1 MKLII
6 AEKPSVAAAYAAA
19 LGAKN
24 KKDGYLEGNGCLVT
38 WCIGHLVSLAEAG
51 AYEERYKKWNYE
63 DLPILPE
70 VWQHVVSPGKEKQFS
85 IVKSLMERPD
95 VTELVNGCDAGREG
109 ELIFRLV
116 YQQAGCKKP
125 FSRLW
130 LSSMEENAI
139 REGFAHLKPSTEYDA
154 LYNAALCRERADW
167 MVGINASRLFSCLY
181 GQPLAVGR
189 VMTPVLAMTVVRE
202 AAIAAFT
209 PEKFYTVDLE
219 LTSGCTASSRRIPEK
234 SVAENLLKA
243 CRKEMVATIQRI
255 TRKEKSENPPPLYD
269 LTTLQR
275 DANRLL
281 GYSAQQTLDYV
292 QSLYEKK
299 LTTYPRTDS
308 CYITDDDEEM
318 LEELTEALER
328 FFDITPEDVDEAVP
342 RTRRTVNR
350 EKVTDHHA
358 ILPTRSMLQA
368 DLEALPKGEQNVLK
382 LIIARTLMAVSK
394 PFRYLET
401 LLTTECAGEEFTA
414 KGKEVLEEGWKA
426 VERKVLADILNRKQ
440 ELTALPNAAE
450 NECGILNAELK
461 EGQTVGLNGETY
473 SLADAR
479 SLEKALAEKEIKLNT
494 NASLIDPIWKER
506 PAIPEAPMFEMPIE
520 LSGKSTEDKLIDINK
535 MLHKAGADCTILSA
549 LDEVAW
555 TFNIRGTDVAYNP
568 VVISYAFVSEKESVL
583 FVNPKKIPAEI
594 AEHLKKEGVTL
605 ADYGMLA
612 TFLSR
617 LPERTRVFIDSKRTN
632 VAIYNALPK
641 SSILIEGT
649 SPANHLKSIKN
660 ETEIKGFRNAVLKD
674 GIAMTKFYFWLE
686 KMLKAGEKVTELSAA
701 AKLTALRSEQP
712 QYVMDSFA
720 SISSYGPHGAVV
732 HYSPTPET
740 DTELKTDSLY
750 LLDSGAQYLDGTTD
764 ITRTIAL
771 CDEPSE
777 QMKKD
782 FTRALK
788 GTIGIAKCKFPA
800 GIRGCLIDAF
810 ARKALWDAGI
820 NYLHGTCHGIGHCLN
835 VHEGPQSIRMEENPV
850 ILEPGMVMSDEPAIY
865 RPGEYGIRTEN
876 MILIH
881 EDSETEFGKFL
892 GFETLTLCYIDTKL
906 VIPSMLSVREHA
918 WLNKY
923 HQMVYDLVSPH
934 LTEEEKAWLKE
945 KTAEI

>member
-1 MKLII
+1 MKTNIPERI
-6 AEKPSVAAAYAAA
+6 AA
-19 LGAKN
+19 LREAMKQHKIDAYIIPTSDPHMSEYPADCWKYREWISGFTGSAGTVIITADKAGLWT
-24 KKDGYLEGNGCLVT
+24 DSRYFLQASTQLEGTGIELF
-38 WCIGHLVSLAEAG
+38 
-51 AYEERYKKWNYE
+51 KMM
-63 DLPILPE
+63 LPE
-70 VWQHVVSPGKEKQFS
+70 
-85 IVKSLMERPD
+85 
-95 VTELVNGCDAGREG
+95 
-109 ELIFRLV
+109 
-116 YQQAGCKKP
+116 
-125 FSRLW
+125 
-130 LSSMEENAI
+130 
-139 REGFAHLKPSTEYDA
+139 
-154 LYNAALCRERADW
+154 
-167 MVGINASRLFSCLY
+167 
-181 GQPLAVGR
+181 
-189 VMTPVLAMTVVRE
+189 TPT
-202 AAIAAFT
+202 
-209 PEKFYTVDLE
+209 
-219 LTSGCTASSRRIPEK
+219 IPEF
-234 SVAENLLKA
+234 
-243 CRKEMVATIQRI
+243 
-255 TRKEKSENPPPLYD
+255 
-269 LTTLQR
+269 LT
-275 DANRLL
+275 
-281 GYSAQQTLDYV
+281 
-292 QSLYEKK
+292 
-299 LTTYPRTDS
+299 
-308 CYITDDDEEM
+308 
-318 LEELTEALER
+318 
-328 FFDITPEDVDEAVP
+328 
-342 RTRRTVNR
+342 
-350 EKVTDHHA
+350 H
-358 ILPTRSMLQA
+358 
-368 DLEALPKGEQNVLK
+368 
-382 LIIARTLMAVSK
+382 
-394 PFRYLET
+394 
-401 LLTTECAGEEFTA
+401 
-414 KGKEVLEEGWKA
+414 
-426 VERKVLADILNRKQ
+426 
-440 ELTALPNAAE
+440 
-450 NECGILNAELK
+450 ELK

-594 AEHLKKEGVTL
+594 AEQLKKEGVTL

-617 LPERTRVFIDSKRTN
+617 LPEQTRVFIDSKRTN

-850 ILEPGMVMSDEPAIY
+850 ILEPGMVMSDEPAMY

-876 MILIH
+876 MILIR

>member
-1 MKLII
+1 MKTNIPERI
-6 AEKPSVAAAYAAA
+6 AA
-19 LGAKN
+19 LREAMKQHKIDAYIIPTSDPHMSEYPADCWKYREWISGFTGSAGTVIITADKAGLWT
-24 KKDGYLEGNGCLVT
+24 DSRYFLQASTQLEGTGIELF
-38 WCIGHLVSLAEAG
+38 
-51 AYEERYKKWNYE
+51 KMM
-63 DLPILPE
+63 LPE
-70 VWQHVVSPGKEKQFS
+70 
-85 IVKSLMERPD
+85 
-95 VTELVNGCDAGREG
+95 
-109 ELIFRLV
+109 
-116 YQQAGCKKP
+116 
-125 FSRLW
+125 
-130 LSSMEENAI
+130 
-139 REGFAHLKPSTEYDA
+139 
-154 LYNAALCRERADW
+154 
-167 MVGINASRLFSCLY
+167 
-181 GQPLAVGR
+181 
-189 VMTPVLAMTVVRE
+189 TPT
-202 AAIAAFT
+202 
-209 PEKFYTVDLE
+209 
-219 LTSGCTASSRRIPEK
+219 IPEF
-234 SVAENLLKA
+234 
-243 CRKEMVATIQRI
+243 
-255 TRKEKSENPPPLYD
+255 
-269 LTTLQR
+269 LT
-275 DANRLL
+275 
-281 GYSAQQTLDYV
+281 
-292 QSLYEKK
+292 
-299 LTTYPRTDS
+299 
-308 CYITDDDEEM
+308 
-318 LEELTEALER
+318 
-328 FFDITPEDVDEAVP
+328 
-342 RTRRTVNR
+342 
-350 EKVTDHHA
+350 H
-358 ILPTRSMLQA
+358 
-368 DLEALPKGEQNVLK
+368 
-382 LIIARTLMAVSK
+382 
-394 PFRYLET
+394 
-401 LLTTECAGEEFTA
+401 
-414 KGKEVLEEGWKA
+414 
-426 VERKVLADILNRKQ
+426 
-440 ELTALPNAAE
+440 
-450 NECGILNAELK
+450 ELK

-506 PAIPEAPMFEMPIE
+506 PAIPEAPMFEMPVE

-641 SSILIEGT
+641 SSILIEGI

-660 ETEIKGFRNAVLKD
+660 EAEIKGFRNAVLKD

-876 MILIH
+876 MILIR

>member
-1 MKLII
+1 MLLPYLFTKIWNNRPDGSPKKFNNFANSNVDIKQNAMKTNISERI
-6 AEKPSVAAAYAAA
+6 AA
-19 LGAKN
+19 LREAMKQHKIDAYIIPTSDPHMSEYPADCWKYREWISGFTGSAGTVVITADKAGLWT
-24 KKDGYLEGNGCLVT
+24 DSRYFLQASTQLEGTGIELF
-38 WCIGHLVSLAEAG
+38 
-51 AYEERYKKWNYE
+51 KMM
-63 DLPILPE
+63 LPE
-70 VWQHVVSPGKEKQFS
+70 
-85 IVKSLMERPD
+85 
-95 VTELVNGCDAGREG
+95 
-109 ELIFRLV
+109 
-116 YQQAGCKKP
+116 
-125 FSRLW
+125 
-130 LSSMEENAI
+130 
-139 REGFAHLKPSTEYDA
+139 
-154 LYNAALCRERADW
+154 
-167 MVGINASRLFSCLY
+167 
-181 GQPLAVGR
+181 
-189 VMTPVLAMTVVRE
+189 TPT
-202 AAIAAFT
+202 
-209 PEKFYTVDLE
+209 
-219 LTSGCTASSRRIPEK
+219 IPEFL
-234 SVAENLLKA
+234 VHE
-243 CRKEMVATIQRI
+243 
-255 TRKEKSENPPPLYD
+255 
-269 LTTLQR
+269 
-275 DANRLL
+275 
-281 GYSAQQTLDYV
+281 
-292 QSLYEKK
+292 
-299 LTTYPRTDS
+299 
-308 CYITDDDEEM
+308 
-318 LEELTEALER
+318 LE
-328 FFDITPEDVDEAVP
+328 
-342 RTRRTVNR
+342 
-350 EKVTDHHA
+350 
-358 ILPTRSMLQA
+358 
-368 DLEALPKGEQNVLK
+368 
-382 LIIARTLMAVSK
+382 
-394 PFRYLET
+394 
-401 LLTTECAGEEFTA
+401 
-414 KGKEVLEEGWKA
+414 
-426 VERKVLADILNRKQ
+426 
-440 ELTALPNAAE
+440 
-450 NECGILNAELK
+450 

-479 SLEKALAEKEIKLNT
+479 TLEKVLAGKEIKLNT

-506 PAIPEAPMFEMPIE
+506 PAIPEAPLFEMPVE
-520 LSGKSTEDKLIDINK
+520 LSGKSVEDKLLDINK
-535 MLHKAGADCTILSA
+535 MLHKAGTDCTILSA

-568 VVISYAFVSEKESVL
+568 VAISYAFVSEKESVL
-583 FVNPKKIPAEI
+583 FVKPKKLPAEI

-617 LPERTRVFIDSKRTN
+617 LPERTRVFVDSKRTN
-632 VAIYNALPK
+632 VAIYNALPE
-641 SSILIEGT
+641 SSILVEDI

-701 AKLTALRSEQP
+701 AKLTALRAEQP

-850 ILEPGMVMSDEPAIY
+850 ILEPGMVMSDEPALY

-876 MILIH
+876 MVLIR
-881 EDSETEFGKFL
+881 EDCETEFGKFL

-923 HQMVYDLVSPH
+923 HQMVYDLISPH
-934 LTEEEKAWLKE
+934 LDEEEKAWLKE

>member
-1 MKLII
+1 MKTNIPERI
-6 AEKPSVAAAYAAA
+6 AA
-19 LGAKN
+19 LREAMKQHKIDAYIIPTSDPHMSEYPADCWKYREWISGFTGSAGTVIITADKAGLWT
-24 KKDGYLEGNGCLVT
+24 DSRYFLQASTQLEGTGIELF
-38 WCIGHLVSLAEAG
+38 
-51 AYEERYKKWNYE
+51 KMM
-63 DLPILPE
+63 LPE
-70 VWQHVVSPGKEKQFS
+70 
-85 IVKSLMERPD
+85 
-95 VTELVNGCDAGREG
+95 
-109 ELIFRLV
+109 
-116 YQQAGCKKP
+116 
-125 FSRLW
+125 
-130 LSSMEENAI
+130 
-139 REGFAHLKPSTEYDA
+139 
-154 LYNAALCRERADW
+154 
-167 MVGINASRLFSCLY
+167 
-181 GQPLAVGR
+181 
-189 VMTPVLAMTVVRE
+189 TPT
-202 AAIAAFT
+202 IPAF
-209 PEKFYTVDLE
+209 
-219 LTSGCTASSRRIPEK
+219 LT
-234 SVAENLLKA
+234 
-243 CRKEMVATIQRI
+243 
-255 TRKEKSENPPPLYD
+255 
-269 LTTLQR
+269 
-275 DANRLL
+275 
-281 GYSAQQTLDYV
+281 
-292 QSLYEKK
+292 
-299 LTTYPRTDS
+299 
-308 CYITDDDEEM
+308 
-318 LEELTEALER
+318 
-328 FFDITPEDVDEAVP
+328 
-342 RTRRTVNR
+342 
-350 EKVTDHHA
+350 H
-358 ILPTRSMLQA
+358 
-368 DLEALPKGEQNVLK
+368 
-382 LIIARTLMAVSK
+382 
-394 PFRYLET
+394 
-401 LLTTECAGEEFTA
+401 
-414 KGKEVLEEGWKA
+414 
-426 VERKVLADILNRKQ
+426 
-440 ELTALPNAAE
+440 
-450 NECGILNAELK
+450 ELK

-506 PAIPEAPMFEMPIE
+506 PAIPEAPMFEMPVE
-520 LSGKSTEDKLIDINK
+520 LSGKSTEDKLKDINK

-641 SSILIEGT
+641 SSILIEGI

-660 ETEIKGFRNAVLKD
+660 EAEIKGFRNAVLKD

-850 ILEPGMVMSDEPAIY
+850 ILEPGMVMSDEPAMY

-876 MILIH
+876 MILIR

-934 LTEEEKAWLKE
+934 LNEEEKAWLKE

>member
-1 MKLII
+1 MKTNIPERI
-6 AEKPSVAAAYAAA
+6 AA
-19 LGAKN
+19 LREAMKQHKIDAYIIPTSDPHMSEYPADCWKYREWISGFTGSAGTVIITADKAGLWT
-24 KKDGYLEGNGCLVT
+24 DSRYFLQASTQLEGTGIELF
-38 WCIGHLVSLAEAG
+38 
-51 AYEERYKKWNYE
+51 KMM
-63 DLPILPE
+63 LPE
-70 VWQHVVSPGKEKQFS
+70 
-85 IVKSLMERPD
+85 
-95 VTELVNGCDAGREG
+95 
-109 ELIFRLV
+109 
-116 YQQAGCKKP
+116 
-125 FSRLW
+125 
-130 LSSMEENAI
+130 
-139 REGFAHLKPSTEYDA
+139 
-154 LYNAALCRERADW
+154 
-167 MVGINASRLFSCLY
+167 
-181 GQPLAVGR
+181 
-189 VMTPVLAMTVVRE
+189 TPT
-202 AAIAAFT
+202 IPAF
-209 PEKFYTVDLE
+209 
-219 LTSGCTASSRRIPEK
+219 LT
-234 SVAENLLKA
+234 
-243 CRKEMVATIQRI
+243 
-255 TRKEKSENPPPLYD
+255 
-269 LTTLQR
+269 
-275 DANRLL
+275 
-281 GYSAQQTLDYV
+281 
-292 QSLYEKK
+292 
-299 LTTYPRTDS
+299 
-308 CYITDDDEEM
+308 
-318 LEELTEALER
+318 
-328 FFDITPEDVDEAVP
+328 
-342 RTRRTVNR
+342 
-350 EKVTDHHA
+350 H
-358 ILPTRSMLQA
+358 
-368 DLEALPKGEQNVLK
+368 
-382 LIIARTLMAVSK
+382 
-394 PFRYLET
+394 
-401 LLTTECAGEEFTA
+401 
-414 KGKEVLEEGWKA
+414 
-426 VERKVLADILNRKQ
+426 
-440 ELTALPNAAE
+440 
-450 NECGILNAELK
+450 ELK

-506 PAIPEAPMFEMPIE
+506 PAIPEAPMFEMPVE

-641 SSILIEGT
+641 SSILIEGI
-649 SPANHLKSIKN
+649 SPTNHLKSIKN
-660 ETEIKGFRNAVLKD
+660 EAEIKGFRNAVLKD

-850 ILEPGMVMSDEPAIY
+850 ILEPGMVMSDEPAMY

-876 MILIH
+876 MILIR

-934 LTEEEKAWLKE
+934 LNEEEKAWLKE

>member
-1 MKLII
+1 MKTNIPERI
-6 AEKPSVAAAYAAA
+6 AA
-19 LGAKN
+19 LREAMKQHKIDAYIIPTSDPHMSEYPADCWKYREWISGFTGSAGTVIITADKAGLWT
-24 KKDGYLEGNGCLVT
+24 DSRYFLQASTQLEGTGIELF
-38 WCIGHLVSLAEAG
+38 
-51 AYEERYKKWNYE
+51 KMM
-63 DLPILPE
+63 LPE
-70 VWQHVVSPGKEKQFS
+70 
-85 IVKSLMERPD
+85 
-95 VTELVNGCDAGREG
+95 
-109 ELIFRLV
+109 
-116 YQQAGCKKP
+116 
-125 FSRLW
+125 
-130 LSSMEENAI
+130 
-139 REGFAHLKPSTEYDA
+139 
-154 LYNAALCRERADW
+154 
-167 MVGINASRLFSCLY
+167 
-181 GQPLAVGR
+181 
-189 VMTPVLAMTVVRE
+189 TPT
-202 AAIAAFT
+202 IPAF
-209 PEKFYTVDLE
+209 
-219 LTSGCTASSRRIPEK
+219 LT
-234 SVAENLLKA
+234 
-243 CRKEMVATIQRI
+243 
-255 TRKEKSENPPPLYD
+255 
-269 LTTLQR
+269 
-275 DANRLL
+275 
-281 GYSAQQTLDYV
+281 
-292 QSLYEKK
+292 
-299 LTTYPRTDS
+299 
-308 CYITDDDEEM
+308 
-318 LEELTEALER
+318 
-328 FFDITPEDVDEAVP
+328 
-342 RTRRTVNR
+342 
-350 EKVTDHHA
+350 H
-358 ILPTRSMLQA
+358 
-368 DLEALPKGEQNVLK
+368 
-382 LIIARTLMAVSK
+382 
-394 PFRYLET
+394 
-401 LLTTECAGEEFTA
+401 
-414 KGKEVLEEGWKA
+414 
-426 VERKVLADILNRKQ
+426 
-440 ELTALPNAAE
+440 
-450 NECGILNAELK
+450 ELK

-506 PAIPEAPMFEMPIE
+506 PAIPEAPMFEMPVE

-617 LPERTRVFIDSKRTN
+617 LPEQTRVFIDSKRTN

-850 ILEPGMVMSDEPAIY
+850 ILEPGMVMSDEPAMY

-876 MILIH
+876 MILIR

>member
-1 MKLII
+1 MKTNIPERI
-6 AEKPSVAAAYAAA
+6 AA
-19 LGAKN
+19 LREAMKQHKIDAYIIPTSDPHMSEYPADCWKYREWISGFTGSAGTVIITADKAGLWT
-24 KKDGYLEGNGCLVT
+24 DSRYFLQASTQLEGTGIELF
-38 WCIGHLVSLAEAG
+38 
-51 AYEERYKKWNYE
+51 KMM
-63 DLPILPE
+63 LPE
-70 VWQHVVSPGKEKQFS
+70 
-85 IVKSLMERPD
+85 
-95 VTELVNGCDAGREG
+95 
-109 ELIFRLV
+109 
-116 YQQAGCKKP
+116 
-125 FSRLW
+125 
-130 LSSMEENAI
+130 
-139 REGFAHLKPSTEYDA
+139 
-154 LYNAALCRERADW
+154 
-167 MVGINASRLFSCLY
+167 
-181 GQPLAVGR
+181 
-189 VMTPVLAMTVVRE
+189 TPT
-202 AAIAAFT
+202 
-209 PEKFYTVDLE
+209 
-219 LTSGCTASSRRIPEK
+219 IPEF
-234 SVAENLLKA
+234 
-243 CRKEMVATIQRI
+243 
-255 TRKEKSENPPPLYD
+255 
-269 LTTLQR
+269 LT
-275 DANRLL
+275 
-281 GYSAQQTLDYV
+281 
-292 QSLYEKK
+292 
-299 LTTYPRTDS
+299 
-308 CYITDDDEEM
+308 
-318 LEELTEALER
+318 
-328 FFDITPEDVDEAVP
+328 
-342 RTRRTVNR
+342 
-350 EKVTDHHA
+350 H
-358 ILPTRSMLQA
+358 
-368 DLEALPKGEQNVLK
+368 
-382 LIIARTLMAVSK
+382 
-394 PFRYLET
+394 
-401 LLTTECAGEEFTA
+401 
-414 KGKEVLEEGWKA
+414 
-426 VERKVLADILNRKQ
+426 
-440 ELTALPNAAE
+440 
-450 NECGILNAELK
+450 ELK

-520 LSGKSTEDKLIDINK
+520 LSGKSTEDKLLDINK
-535 MLHKAGADCTILSA
+535 MLHKVGADCTILSA

-612 TFLSR
+612 TFLSL

-641 SSILIEGT
+641 SSILIEGI

-660 ETEIKGFRNAVLKD
+660 EAEIKGFRNAVLKD

-850 ILEPGMVMSDEPAIY
+850 ILEPGMVMSDEPAMY

-876 MILIH
+876 MILIR

-934 LTEEEKAWLKE
+934 LNEEEKAWLKE

>member
-1 MKLII
+1 MKTNIPERI
-6 AEKPSVAAAYAAA
+6 AA
-19 LGAKN
+19 LREAMKQHKIDAYIIPTSDPHMSEYPADCWKYREWISGFTGSAGTVIITADKAGLWT
-24 KKDGYLEGNGCLVT
+24 DSRYFLQASTQLEGTGIELF
-38 WCIGHLVSLAEAG
+38 
-51 AYEERYKKWNYE
+51 KMM
-63 DLPILPE
+63 LPE
-70 VWQHVVSPGKEKQFS
+70 
-85 IVKSLMERPD
+85 
-95 VTELVNGCDAGREG
+95 
-109 ELIFRLV
+109 
-116 YQQAGCKKP
+116 
-125 FSRLW
+125 
-130 LSSMEENAI
+130 
-139 REGFAHLKPSTEYDA
+139 
-154 LYNAALCRERADW
+154 
-167 MVGINASRLFSCLY
+167 
-181 GQPLAVGR
+181 
-189 VMTPVLAMTVVRE
+189 TPT
-202 AAIAAFT
+202 
-209 PEKFYTVDLE
+209 
-219 LTSGCTASSRRIPEK
+219 IPEF
-234 SVAENLLKA
+234 
-243 CRKEMVATIQRI
+243 
-255 TRKEKSENPPPLYD
+255 
-269 LTTLQR
+269 LT
-275 DANRLL
+275 
-281 GYSAQQTLDYV
+281 
-292 QSLYEKK
+292 
-299 LTTYPRTDS
+299 
-308 CYITDDDEEM
+308 
-318 LEELTEALER
+318 
-328 FFDITPEDVDEAVP
+328 
-342 RTRRTVNR
+342 
-350 EKVTDHHA
+350 H
-358 ILPTRSMLQA
+358 
-368 DLEALPKGEQNVLK
+368 
-382 LIIARTLMAVSK
+382 
-394 PFRYLET
+394 
-401 LLTTECAGEEFTA
+401 
-414 KGKEVLEEGWKA
+414 
-426 VERKVLADILNRKQ
+426 
-440 ELTALPNAAE
+440 
-450 NECGILNAELK
+450 ELK
-461 EGQTVGLNGETY
+461 EGQTVGLNGEIY

-520 LSGKSTEDKLIDINK
+520 LSGKSTEDKLLDINK

-641 SSILIEGT
+641 SSILIEGI

-876 MILIH
+876 MILIR

-934 LTEEEKAWLKE
+934 LNEEEKAWLKE

>member
-1 MKLII
+1 MKTNIPERI
-6 AEKPSVAAAYAAA
+6 AA
-19 LGAKN
+19 LREAMKQHKIDAYIIPTSDPHMSEYPADCWKYREWISGFTGSAGTVIITADKAGLWT
-24 KKDGYLEGNGCLVT
+24 DSRYFLQASTQLEGTGIELF
-38 WCIGHLVSLAEAG
+38 
-51 AYEERYKKWNYE
+51 KMM
-63 DLPILPE
+63 LPE
-70 VWQHVVSPGKEKQFS
+70 
-85 IVKSLMERPD
+85 
-95 VTELVNGCDAGREG
+95 
-109 ELIFRLV
+109 
-116 YQQAGCKKP
+116 
-125 FSRLW
+125 
-130 LSSMEENAI
+130 
-139 REGFAHLKPSTEYDA
+139 
-154 LYNAALCRERADW
+154 
-167 MVGINASRLFSCLY
+167 
-181 GQPLAVGR
+181 
-189 VMTPVLAMTVVRE
+189 TPT
-202 AAIAAFT
+202 
-209 PEKFYTVDLE
+209 
-219 LTSGCTASSRRIPEK
+219 IPEF
-234 SVAENLLKA
+234 
-243 CRKEMVATIQRI
+243 
-255 TRKEKSENPPPLYD
+255 
-269 LTTLQR
+269 LT
-275 DANRLL
+275 
-281 GYSAQQTLDYV
+281 
-292 QSLYEKK
+292 
-299 LTTYPRTDS
+299 
-308 CYITDDDEEM
+308 
-318 LEELTEALER
+318 
-328 FFDITPEDVDEAVP
+328 
-342 RTRRTVNR
+342 
-350 EKVTDHHA
+350 H
-358 ILPTRSMLQA
+358 
-368 DLEALPKGEQNVLK
+368 
-382 LIIARTLMAVSK
+382 
-394 PFRYLET
+394 
-401 LLTTECAGEEFTA
+401 
-414 KGKEVLEEGWKA
+414 
-426 VERKVLADILNRKQ
+426 
-440 ELTALPNAAE
+440 
-450 NECGILNAELK
+450 ELK

-520 LSGKSTEDKLIDINK
+520 LSGKSTEDKLLDINK

-617 LPERTRVFIDSKRTN
+617 LPERTRGFIDSKRTN

-641 SSILIEGT
+641 SSILIEGI

-720 SISSYGPHGAVV
+720 CISSYGPHGAVV

-850 ILEPGMVMSDEPAIY
+850 ILEPGMVMSDEPAMY

-876 MILIH
+876 MILIR

-934 LTEEEKAWLKE
+934 LNEEEKAWLKE

>member
-1 MKLII
+1 MKTNIPERI
-6 AEKPSVAAAYAAA
+6 AA
-19 LGAKN
+19 LREAMKQHKIDAYIIPTSDPHMSEYPADCWKYREWISGFTGSAGTVIITADKAGLWT
-24 KKDGYLEGNGCLVT
+24 DSRYFLQASTQLEGTGIELF
-38 WCIGHLVSLAEAG
+38 
-51 AYEERYKKWNYE
+51 KMM
-63 DLPILPE
+63 LPE
-70 VWQHVVSPGKEKQFS
+70 
-85 IVKSLMERPD
+85 
-95 VTELVNGCDAGREG
+95 
-109 ELIFRLV
+109 
-116 YQQAGCKKP
+116 
-125 FSRLW
+125 
-130 LSSMEENAI
+130 
-139 REGFAHLKPSTEYDA
+139 
-154 LYNAALCRERADW
+154 
-167 MVGINASRLFSCLY
+167 
-181 GQPLAVGR
+181 
-189 VMTPVLAMTVVRE
+189 TPT
-202 AAIAAFT
+202 
-209 PEKFYTVDLE
+209 
-219 LTSGCTASSRRIPEK
+219 IPEF
-234 SVAENLLKA
+234 
-243 CRKEMVATIQRI
+243 
-255 TRKEKSENPPPLYD
+255 
-269 LTTLQR
+269 LT
-275 DANRLL
+275 
-281 GYSAQQTLDYV
+281 
-292 QSLYEKK
+292 
-299 LTTYPRTDS
+299 
-308 CYITDDDEEM
+308 
-318 LEELTEALER
+318 
-328 FFDITPEDVDEAVP
+328 
-342 RTRRTVNR
+342 
-350 EKVTDHHA
+350 H
-358 ILPTRSMLQA
+358 
-368 DLEALPKGEQNVLK
+368 
-382 LIIARTLMAVSK
+382 
-394 PFRYLET
+394 
-401 LLTTECAGEEFTA
+401 
-414 KGKEVLEEGWKA
+414 
-426 VERKVLADILNRKQ
+426 
-440 ELTALPNAAE
+440 
-450 NECGILNAELK
+450 ELK

-520 LSGKSTEDKLIDINK
+520 LSGKSTEDKLLDINK

-583 FVNPKKIPAEI
+583 FMNPKKIPAEI

-641 SSILIEGT
+641 SSILIEGI

-720 SISSYGPHGAVV
+720 CISSYGPHGAVV

-850 ILEPGMVMSDEPAIY
+850 ILEPGMVMSDEPAMY

-876 MILIH
+876 MILIR

>member
-1 MKLII
+1 MKTNIPERI
-6 AEKPSVAAAYAAA
+6 AA
-19 LGAKN
+19 LREAMKQHKIDAYIIPTSDPHMSEYPADCWKYREWISGFTGSAGTVIITADKAGLWT
-24 KKDGYLEGNGCLVT
+24 DSRYFLQASTQLEGTGIELF
-38 WCIGHLVSLAEAG
+38 
-51 AYEERYKKWNYE
+51 KMM
-63 DLPILPE
+63 LPE
-70 VWQHVVSPGKEKQFS
+70 
-85 IVKSLMERPD
+85 
-95 VTELVNGCDAGREG
+95 
-109 ELIFRLV
+109 
-116 YQQAGCKKP
+116 
-125 FSRLW
+125 
-130 LSSMEENAI
+130 
-139 REGFAHLKPSTEYDA
+139 
-154 LYNAALCRERADW
+154 
-167 MVGINASRLFSCLY
+167 
-181 GQPLAVGR
+181 
-189 VMTPVLAMTVVRE
+189 TPT
-202 AAIAAFT
+202 
-209 PEKFYTVDLE
+209 
-219 LTSGCTASSRRIPEK
+219 IPEF
-234 SVAENLLKA
+234 
-243 CRKEMVATIQRI
+243 
-255 TRKEKSENPPPLYD
+255 
-269 LTTLQR
+269 LT
-275 DANRLL
+275 
-281 GYSAQQTLDYV
+281 
-292 QSLYEKK
+292 
-299 LTTYPRTDS
+299 
-308 CYITDDDEEM
+308 
-318 LEELTEALER
+318 
-328 FFDITPEDVDEAVP
+328 
-342 RTRRTVNR
+342 
-350 EKVTDHHA
+350 H
-358 ILPTRSMLQA
+358 
-368 DLEALPKGEQNVLK
+368 
-382 LIIARTLMAVSK
+382 
-394 PFRYLET
+394 
-401 LLTTECAGEEFTA
+401 
-414 KGKEVLEEGWKA
+414 
-426 VERKVLADILNRKQ
+426 
-440 ELTALPNAAE
+440 
-450 NECGILNAELK
+450 ELK

-617 LPERTRVFIDSKRTN
+617 LPEQTRVFIDSKRTN

-740 DTELKTDSLY
+740 GTELKTDSLY

-850 ILEPGMVMSDEPAIY
+850 ILEPGMVMSDEPAMY

-876 MILIH
+876 MILIRK
-881 EDSETEFGKFL
+881 DSETEFGKFL

>member
-1 MKLII
+1 MKTNIPERI
-6 AEKPSVAAAYAAA
+6 AA
-19 LGAKN
+19 LREAMKQHKIDAYIIPTSDPHMSEYTADCWKYREWISGFTGSAGTVIITADKAGLWT
-24 KKDGYLEGNGCLVT
+24 DSRYFLQASTQLEGTGIELF
-38 WCIGHLVSLAEAG
+38 
-51 AYEERYKKWNYE
+51 KMM
-63 DLPILPE
+63 LPE
-70 VWQHVVSPGKEKQFS
+70 
-85 IVKSLMERPD
+85 
-95 VTELVNGCDAGREG
+95 
-109 ELIFRLV
+109 
-116 YQQAGCKKP
+116 
-125 FSRLW
+125 
-130 LSSMEENAI
+130 
-139 REGFAHLKPSTEYDA
+139 
-154 LYNAALCRERADW
+154 
-167 MVGINASRLFSCLY
+167 
-181 GQPLAVGR
+181 
-189 VMTPVLAMTVVRE
+189 TPT
-202 AAIAAFT
+202 
-209 PEKFYTVDLE
+209 
-219 LTSGCTASSRRIPEK
+219 IPEF
-234 SVAENLLKA
+234 
-243 CRKEMVATIQRI
+243 
-255 TRKEKSENPPPLYD
+255 
-269 LTTLQR
+269 LT
-275 DANRLL
+275 
-281 GYSAQQTLDYV
+281 
-292 QSLYEKK
+292 
-299 LTTYPRTDS
+299 
-308 CYITDDDEEM
+308 
-318 LEELTEALER
+318 
-328 FFDITPEDVDEAVP
+328 
-342 RTRRTVNR
+342 
-350 EKVTDHHA
+350 H
-358 ILPTRSMLQA
+358 
-368 DLEALPKGEQNVLK
+368 
-382 LIIARTLMAVSK
+382 
-394 PFRYLET
+394 
-401 LLTTECAGEEFTA
+401 
-414 KGKEVLEEGWKA
+414 
-426 VERKVLADILNRKQ
+426 
-440 ELTALPNAAE
+440 
-450 NECGILNAELK
+450 ELK
-461 EGQTVGLNGETY
+461 EGQTVGLNGEIY

-520 LSGKSTEDKLIDINK
+520 LSGKSTEDKLLDINK

-850 ILEPGMVMSDEPAIY
+850 ILEPGMVMSDEPAMY

-876 MILIH
+876 MILIR

>member
-1 MKLII
+1 MKTNIPERI
-6 AEKPSVAAAYAAA
+6 AA
-19 LGAKN
+19 LREAMKQHKIDAYIIPTSDPHMSEYPADCWKYREWISGFTGSAGTVIITADKAGLWT
-24 KKDGYLEGNGCLVT
+24 DSRYFLQASTQLEGTGIELF
-38 WCIGHLVSLAEAG
+38 
-51 AYEERYKKWNYE
+51 KMM
-63 DLPILPE
+63 LPE
-70 VWQHVVSPGKEKQFS
+70 
-85 IVKSLMERPD
+85 
-95 VTELVNGCDAGREG
+95 
-109 ELIFRLV
+109 
-116 YQQAGCKKP
+116 
-125 FSRLW
+125 
-130 LSSMEENAI
+130 
-139 REGFAHLKPSTEYDA
+139 
-154 LYNAALCRERADW
+154 
-167 MVGINASRLFSCLY
+167 
-181 GQPLAVGR
+181 
-189 VMTPVLAMTVVRE
+189 TPT
-202 AAIAAFT
+202 IPAF
-209 PEKFYTVDLE
+209 
-219 LTSGCTASSRRIPEK
+219 LT
-234 SVAENLLKA
+234 
-243 CRKEMVATIQRI
+243 
-255 TRKEKSENPPPLYD
+255 
-269 LTTLQR
+269 
-275 DANRLL
+275 
-281 GYSAQQTLDYV
+281 
-292 QSLYEKK
+292 
-299 LTTYPRTDS
+299 
-308 CYITDDDEEM
+308 
-318 LEELTEALER
+318 
-328 FFDITPEDVDEAVP
+328 
-342 RTRRTVNR
+342 
-350 EKVTDHHA
+350 H
-358 ILPTRSMLQA
+358 
-368 DLEALPKGEQNVLK
+368 
-382 LIIARTLMAVSK
+382 
-394 PFRYLET
+394 
-401 LLTTECAGEEFTA
+401 
-414 KGKEVLEEGWKA
+414 
-426 VERKVLADILNRKQ
+426 
-440 ELTALPNAAE
+440 
-450 NECGILNAELK
+450 ELK

-506 PAIPEAPMFEMPIE
+506 PAIPEAPMFEMPVE

-641 SSILIEGT
+641 SSILIEGI

-660 ETEIKGFRNAVLKD
+660 EAEIKGFRNAVLKD

-720 SISSYGPHGAVV
+720 CISSYGPHGAVV

-740 DTELKTDSLY
+740 DTELKADSLY

-850 ILEPGMVMSDEPAIY
+850 ILEPGMVMSDEPAMY

-876 MILIH
+876 MILIR

-934 LTEEEKAWLKE
+934 LNEEEKAWLKE

>member
-1 MKLII
+1 MKTNIPERI
-6 AEKPSVAAAYAAA
+6 AA
-19 LGAKN
+19 LREAMKQHKIDAYIIPTSDPHMSEYPADCWKYREWISGFTGSAGTVIITADKAGLWT
-24 KKDGYLEGNGCLVT
+24 DSRYFLQASTQLEGTGIELF
-38 WCIGHLVSLAEAG
+38 
-51 AYEERYKKWNYE
+51 KMM
-63 DLPILPE
+63 LPE
-70 VWQHVVSPGKEKQFS
+70 
-85 IVKSLMERPD
+85 
-95 VTELVNGCDAGREG
+95 
-109 ELIFRLV
+109 
-116 YQQAGCKKP
+116 
-125 FSRLW
+125 
-130 LSSMEENAI
+130 
-139 REGFAHLKPSTEYDA
+139 
-154 LYNAALCRERADW
+154 
-167 MVGINASRLFSCLY
+167 
-181 GQPLAVGR
+181 
-189 VMTPVLAMTVVRE
+189 TPT
-202 AAIAAFT
+202 
-209 PEKFYTVDLE
+209 
-219 LTSGCTASSRRIPEK
+219 IPEF
-234 SVAENLLKA
+234 
-243 CRKEMVATIQRI
+243 
-255 TRKEKSENPPPLYD
+255 
-269 LTTLQR
+269 LT
-275 DANRLL
+275 
-281 GYSAQQTLDYV
+281 
-292 QSLYEKK
+292 
-299 LTTYPRTDS
+299 
-308 CYITDDDEEM
+308 
-318 LEELTEALER
+318 
-328 FFDITPEDVDEAVP
+328 
-342 RTRRTVNR
+342 
-350 EKVTDHHA
+350 H
-358 ILPTRSMLQA
+358 
-368 DLEALPKGEQNVLK
+368 
-382 LIIARTLMAVSK
+382 
-394 PFRYLET
+394 
-401 LLTTECAGEEFTA
+401 
-414 KGKEVLEEGWKA
+414 
-426 VERKVLADILNRKQ
+426 
-440 ELTALPNAAE
+440 
-450 NECGILNAELK
+450 ELK
-461 EGQTVGLNGETY
+461 DGQTVGLNGETY

-520 LSGKSTEDKLIDINK
+520 LSGKSTEDKLLDINK

-641 SSILIEGT
+641 SSILIEGI

-660 ETEIKGFRNAVLKD
+660 EAEIKGFRNAVLKD

-686 KMLKAGEKVTELSAA
+686 KMLKAGEKVTELSAT

-850 ILEPGMVMSDEPAIY
+850 ILEPGMVMSDEPAMY

-876 MILIH
+876 MILIR

-934 LTEEEKAWLKE
+934 LNEEEKAWLKE

>member
-1 MKLII
+1 MKTNIPERI
-6 AEKPSVAAAYAAA
+6 AA
-19 LGAKN
+19 LREAMKQHKIDAYIIPTSDPHMSEYPADCWKYREWISGFTGSAGTVIITADKAGLWT
-24 KKDGYLEGNGCLVT
+24 DSRYFLQASTQLEGTGIELF
-38 WCIGHLVSLAEAG
+38 
-51 AYEERYKKWNYE
+51 KMM
-63 DLPILPE
+63 LPE
-70 VWQHVVSPGKEKQFS
+70 
-85 IVKSLMERPD
+85 
-95 VTELVNGCDAGREG
+95 
-109 ELIFRLV
+109 
-116 YQQAGCKKP
+116 
-125 FSRLW
+125 
-130 LSSMEENAI
+130 
-139 REGFAHLKPSTEYDA
+139 
-154 LYNAALCRERADW
+154 
-167 MVGINASRLFSCLY
+167 
-181 GQPLAVGR
+181 
-189 VMTPVLAMTVVRE
+189 TPT
-202 AAIAAFT
+202 IPAF
-209 PEKFYTVDLE
+209 
-219 LTSGCTASSRRIPEK
+219 LT
-234 SVAENLLKA
+234 
-243 CRKEMVATIQRI
+243 
-255 TRKEKSENPPPLYD
+255 
-269 LTTLQR
+269 
-275 DANRLL
+275 
-281 GYSAQQTLDYV
+281 
-292 QSLYEKK
+292 
-299 LTTYPRTDS
+299 
-308 CYITDDDEEM
+308 
-318 LEELTEALER
+318 
-328 FFDITPEDVDEAVP
+328 
-342 RTRRTVNR
+342 
-350 EKVTDHHA
+350 H
-358 ILPTRSMLQA
+358 
-368 DLEALPKGEQNVLK
+368 
-382 LIIARTLMAVSK
+382 
-394 PFRYLET
+394 
-401 LLTTECAGEEFTA
+401 
-414 KGKEVLEEGWKA
+414 
-426 VERKVLADILNRKQ
+426 
-440 ELTALPNAAE
+440 
-450 NECGILNAELK
+450 ELK

-506 PAIPEAPMFEMPIE
+506 PAIPEAPMFEMPVE

-641 SSILIEGT
+641 SSILIEGI

-660 ETEIKGFRNAVLKD
+660 EAEIKGFRNAVLKD

-720 SISSYGPHGAVV
+720 CISSYGPHGAVV

-850 ILEPGMVMSDEPAIY
+850 ILEPGMVMSDEPAMY

-876 MILIH
+876 MILIR

-934 LTEEEKAWLKE
+934 LNEEEKAWLKE